1 MAFTDQEIKDKLQSV
16 IGWEHKSDNIFKTYR
31 FPDTLKAL
39 DFINKLS
46 MVAEHYSHY
55 PEITL
60 KFNQVLVKLGIEEQ
74 DFTIIREAEKVA
86 VEMI

>member
-1 MAFTDQEIKDKLQSV
+1 MAYSDQEIKDKLQSV
-16 IGWEHKSDNIFKTYR
+16 IGWEFQSNTIQKTYR

-55 PEITL
+55 PEINL
-60 KFNQVLVKLGIEEQ
+60 KFNQVKVVLGTEEQ